1 MLTNYIK
8 IAIRNILRNKLHSF
22 VNIMG
27 LAIGIASAVLLLLMV
42 REMLSYDRHHSK
54 HERIYMVQSKYN
66 FQGKDIFARGSAIP
80 VGPALKAEYP
90 VIEEFVRNFSAP
102 RTFFMDKKGEIIAE
116 DDICYA
122 DPEIFKVFDHK
133 FIYGIPEGALDSPNT
148 IVLNKT
154 LAEKY
159 FGEENPIGKTLSR
172 NNGADYTVTGVFED
186 LSKNSI
192 RHYAALL
199 PMQEFAAF
207 YGVEEFNS
215 MESRKFFGSSSSRFT
230 FILLHEN
237 TDIASIKN
245 NYNRFYVKYIAETKE
260 NEGLDLTLVFEP
272 LADAFLNYSPVQHI
286 PPIYKMA
293 IIMLLFLALFI
304 LIIACINYM
313 NLATAR
319 SETRAME
326 VGVRKVMGAGRFLL
340 IRQFLCESVVI
351 TLTAMLISLVLIEL
365 CIPYLNNFEALGL
378 SFNISMSPALLG
390 MLLIT
395 TLTVGILSG
404 SYPALVLSSF
414 LPAQVFR
421 GGRQTGKRKGR
432 LRKLLVIVQ
441 FTLAILVIN
450 TTFVFQ
456 KQVDF
461 WLNPDLGF
469 NMDDVLVIESK
480 APIVK
485 KAIPSLKQELLKNR
499 DISAVS
505 GSSFTVGTGS
515 STTILKVENS
525 EKELVDLFTA
535 HLSVDFDFFDMM
547 GIAVLEGRSFSRE
560 ITTDK
565 DSAFLVNETLV
576 KEMGWA
582 DSPIGKRIKGR
593 VRDGKVIGILRDF
606 HYQSLIAKL
615 TPMVVDLNNNVLNE
629 GLPVTYIKINS
640 KNTQK
645 ILEYIEQKWKELIPM
660 YPFEYE
666 FLKDTYAKPYE
677 FPRKLLQIFNVFA
690 FLCVFISCLGLFGLS
705 SFTTERRTKEI
716 GIRKVHG
723 ASVVNLLINI
733 SSNFVKLVFISGII
747 SGVMCY
753 YTISDLGQM
762 WVYHPEI
769 NRWGINLVGIGIALA
784 IALVTV
790 SYHAIKAALTDPV
803 KTLRY
808 E

>member
-1 MLTNYIK
+1 MLSNYIK

-42 REMLSYDRHHSK
+42 REMRSYDKHHSK
-54 HERIYMVQSKYN
+54 HERIYMVQSRYN
-66 FQGKDIFARGSAIP
+66 FQDKDIFARGSAIP

-154 LAEKY
+154 LAKKY
-159 FGEENPIGKTLSR
+159 FGDENPIGKTLSR
-172 NNGADYTVTGVFED
+172 NNGVDYTITGVFED
-186 LSKNSI
+186 LSRNSI

-199 PMQEFAAF
+199 PMQEFADF

-237 TDIASIKN
+237 ADIASIKN
-245 NYNRFYVKYIAETKE
+245 NYNRFHEKYIAETKE

-272 LADAFLNYSPVQHI
+272 LADAFLNYRPSDEA
-286 PPIYKMA
+286 PPIYLLT
-293 IIMLLFLALFI
+293 ISVLLFLAFLI

-319 SETRAME
+319 SEARAME

-441 FTLAILVIN
+441 FTLAIFVIN
-450 TTFVFQ
+450 FTFVLK

-480 APIVK
+480 APVVK
-485 KAIPSLKQELLKNR
+485 KAIPSLKKELLKNR

-505 GSSFTVGTGS
+505 GSSFTVGAGS
-515 STTILKVENS
+515 STTILKVENPD
-525 EKELVDLFTA
+525 KELVDLFTA
-535 HLSVDFDFFDMM
+535 HLSVDFDFIDMM
-547 GIAVLEGRSFSRE
+547 EIAVLSGRSFSRE

-576 KEMGWA
+576 KEMGWV

-615 TPMVVDLNNNVLNE
+615 RPMVVDLNNNVLKE

-666 FLKDTYAKPYE
+666 FLRDTYAKPYE
-677 FPRKLLQIFNVFA
+677 FPRKLHQVSNLFA

-705 SFTTERRTKEI
+705 SFITERRTKEI

-769 NRWGINLVGIGIALA
+769 NRWGINLVGIGIALV